1 VTHGLRTIDF
11 EYESAT
17 RAIASFNVAPS
28 SVRVDYQEYPFTVM
42 KGNDCFSIFLPT
54 GKHYVELVAGDQ
66 FSFGVNVTSL
76 WSTTA
81 IAIFGVLAVTALF
94 LMYVALKVVKRGY
107 APRKVS

>member
-1 VTHGLRTIDF
+1 
-11 EYESAT
+11 
-17 RAIASFNVAPS
+17 
-28 SVRVDYQEYPFTVM
+28 VRVDYQEYPFTVM

>member
-1 VTHGLRTIDF
+1 V
-11 EYESAT
+11 
-17 RAIASFNVAPS
+17 SFNVAPS

>member
-1 VTHGLRTIDF
+1 
-11 EYESAT
+11 
-17 RAIASFNVAPS
+17 
-28 SVRVDYQEYPFTVM
+28 M